1 MRATNGLYGMRMQTR
16 CALLF
21 ALGCSKDPSGVT
33 NRGVTERW
41 YQVQVREA
49 RARPAILGNIAYF
62 GTGDGNVVGRDRASG
77 TTIWSTRVG
86 GDAISGANIV
96 ARVGV
101 VVAASVFSTSGLD
114 AQTGLLLWSY
124 QAPLDTT
131 GVPPAEFQPGTLI
144 DSRMDADDNMVYIP
158 AWGASVSAV
167 DLHSGVVKWVWHLGK
182 LTGDTA
188 QSGTFRSGSMG
199 VRVSGD
205 TVFATAWHYLN
216 RAGGH
221 SEALVIAID
230 RTSGT
235 ELWQV
240 SLPSSGSGVDIEA
253 APVVYKGLVIA
264 HTLSGATYGID
275 RSSQQVVWQHVA
287 SDASLSTIA
296 GPELHGDTVYVDG
309 GNRHVFALS
318 ALDGSILW
326 ASAFESAT
334 SRDMLVTDRR
344 VVFTNGGTLFI
355 INRLDGVS
363 IAALAQP
370 RSSDPLFASPAA
382 YSAGDIFVSVANAA
396 WCFAEP

>member
-1 MRATNGLYGMRMQTR
+1 MQMSG
-16 CALLF
+16 ALLF
-21 ALGCSKDPSGVT
+21 ALGCSTDPSGAV

-41 YQVQVREA
+41 YQAQVGEA
-49 RARPAILGNIAYF
+49 RARPAVLGNIAYF

-77 TTIWSTRVG
+77 ATIWSTRVG
-86 GDAISGANIV
+86 ADPISGANII

-124 QAPLDTT
+124 AAPMDTT
-131 GVPPAEFQPGTLI
+131 GVPAAEFQPGTVI
-144 DSRMDADDNMVYIP
+144 DSRLDADDNTVYIP

-167 DLHSGVVKWVWHLGK
+167 DIHSGVVKWVWHLGK
-182 LTGDTA
+182 LMSDTA

-216 RAGGH
+216 RAGGN

-230 RTSGT
+230 RITGT

-240 SLPSSGSGVDIEA
+240 TLPSSGSGVDIEA
-253 APVVYKGLVIA
+253 APVVYKGVVIA

-275 RSSQQVVWQHVA
+275 RSSQQVLWQHVA
-287 SDASLSTIA
+287 SDATLSTIA

-309 GNRHVFALS
+309 GNRHVFALG
-318 ALDGSILW
+318 AADGAILW

-334 SRDMLVTDRR
+334 SRDLLVTDRR
-344 VVFTNGGTLFI
+344 VIFTNGGTLFV
-355 INRLDGVS
+355 INRADGKSV
-363 IAALAQP
+363 AALAQP
-370 RSSDPLFASPAA
+370 RSSNPLFASPAA
-382 YSAGDIFVSVANAA
+382 YSGGDIFVSVADAA